1 MRFVEFARCDTLN
14 STKSLPDLAER
25 LAAVATD
32 RSAIV
37 QAPAGSGKTTL
48 LVQRFLN
55 LLSVVE
61 KPEEILA
68 ITFTRKAAAEMQ
80 ERVVAALNEDNE
92 QSHAIRARSLA
103 KGWLLETLPARLR
116 IQTIDAFCVGLL
128 QRLPVSS
135 GIGDRL
141 HIVED
146 ADSYYREAIDRTFE
160 RLNHD
165 FELNAE
171 LAALLALFDNDFN
184 KVRASM
190 STMLGKRDQ
199 WLEVVA
205 LTLRADQGNRHED
218 QPREAEFA
226 QAIEAGIRALHANA
240 IADIGADLGEFQL
253 AELAAVAGDAARR
266 MNIEWPLSGLPADLA
281 QWRFIAELLTTR
293 DGQPRVRLGSAQGFS
308 SSDRANQ
315 SAKARL
321 RALID
326 DLDQHDLIVRLASL
340 RLLPAP
346 TLESAEVEAIVN
358 LATGLALAAAE
369 LGSIF
374 RRGGV
379 IDFAELSFAA
389 QRALGDSDSPSDLA
403 LALDYRIKHLLI
415 DEFQDTSA
423 IQYRLVEC
431 LIREWPNDDTRSL
444 FVVGDPMQ
452 SIYRFR
458 DADVALFQRTRRNG
472 ISSLHPTAF
481 RISANFRSS
490 ASLVD
495 WCNSIFAECFG
506 TVEDPVLGK
515 VAFARSTPVHPARAD
530 EGCRVYGIQSVDP
543 ERAEAVAV
551 VQTIESIK
559 RDHPC
564 ESIAILVRNRAH
576 LLHVLQQ
583 LNARNIP
590 WTGSDIHALADQ
602 PVIDDLMTMLKALSS
617 STDRIAWLALLRTP
631 FIGLSLCDIESLAQF
646 NETLATSVRSG
657 TRDELLSDDALA
669 RLRRIRPT
677 LLQAERTRR
686 QMPIR
691 QWLENTF
698 IRLGGADAYEGEAI
712 AHAQRLFALIEN
724 TQGRTL
730 DIATLERSVQR
741 LFAESTPREDSV
753 AVMTIHRAKGLEFD
767 HVIVPGLHRVSRIDD
782 PPPILWRPESGRL
795 LLGVRGNRTGDGVHR
810 WLSHEERHRDANERT
825 RLLYVA
831 ATRARRTLHLFGVL
845 EEIDGEPKPPP
856 ARSLFAPIWRTVRD
870 SIEWIRDAE
879 RPTDPSKAPTDRPLR
894 RVLPADYTWS
904 PIRTRDRSM

>member
-1 MRFVEFARCDTLN
+1 MN
-14 STKSLPDLAER
+14 SIEALPDLAER

-80 ERVVAALNEDNE
+80 ARVVAALNEDND
-92 QSHAIRARSLA
+92 QSRAIRARSVA
-103 KGWLLETLPARLR
+103 KGWHLEALPARLR

-146 ADSYYREAIDRTFE
+146 AESFYREAVDRTFE
-160 RLNHD
+160 RLHYD
-165 FELNAE
+165 FELNPE
-171 LAALLALFDNDFN
+171 LAALLAHFDNDFDEA
-184 KVRASM
+184 RRSLSA
-190 STMLGKRDQ
+190 MLAKRDQ

-205 LTLRADQGNRHED
+205 LTLRTSRTNPQDGE
-218 QPREAEFA
+218 PREPEFV

-240 IADIGADLGEFQL
+240 IADIEADLGEIQL

-266 MNIEWPLSGLPADLA
+266 MNIDWPSTGLPTDLA

-293 DGQPRVRLGSAQGFS
+293 DGRPRVRLGSAQGFS
-308 SSDRANQ
+308 DSARANQ

-326 DLDQHDLIVRLASL
+326 DLDQRDLIVRLASL
-340 RLLPAP
+340 RLLPTP

-369 LGSIF
+369 LGNIF
-374 RRGGV
+374 RRNGV
-379 IDFAELSFAA
+379 IDFAELNFAA
-389 QRALGDSDSPSDLA
+389 QRALGDADSPSDLA

-431 LIREWPNDDTRSL
+431 LIREWPSDDTRSL

-458 DADVALFQRTRRNG
+458 DADVALFQRARRNG
-472 ISSLHPTAF
+472 ISALRPTAF

-490 ASLVD
+490 ASLVE
-495 WCNSIFAECFG
+495 WCNSIFAESFG
-506 TVEDPVLGK
+506 TAEDPVLGQ
-515 VAFARSTPVHPARAD
+515 VAFAQSTSVHPARHG
-530 EGCRVYGIQSVDP
+530 EGCRVYGIQSPDP
-543 ERAEAVAV
+543 DRAEAVAV
-551 VQTIESIK
+551 VQTIESIE
-559 RDHPC
+559 REHPG
-564 ESIAILVRNRAH
+564 ESIAILVRNRTH
-576 LLHVLQQ
+576 LRHVLHVLS
-583 LNARNIP
+583 ARRIP
-590 WTGSDIHALADQ
+590 WTGSDIRALADQ
-602 PVIDDLMTMLKALSS
+602 PVIVDLMTLLKALSS

-631 FIGLSLCDIESLAQF
+631 FVGVSLRDIESLSQF
-646 NETLATSVRSG
+646 KETIAALVRSG
-657 TRDELLSDDALA
+657 ARDDVLSDDALA
-669 RLRRIRPT
+669 RLLRIRAI

-698 IRLGGADAYEGEAI
+698 IRLGGADAYEDEAI

-724 TQGRTL
+724 TQERTL
-730 DIATLERSVQR
+730 DIAALERSVQR
-741 LFAESTPREDSV
+741 LFAEATPRANSV

-782 PPPILWRPESGRL
+782 PPPILWRSESGRL
-795 LLGVRGNRTGDGVHR
+795 LLGVRGTRNGDSVHR

-831 ATRARRTLHLFGVL
+831 ATRARRTLHLFGAL
-845 EEIDGEPKPPP
+845 EDIDGEPKPPP
-856 ARSLFAPIWRTVRD
+856 ARSLFAPIWRAARE
-870 SIEWIRDAE
+870 SIELVRDAE
-879 RPTDPSKAPTDRPLR
+879 RATDSSPAPSDRPLR
-894 RVLPADYTWS
+894 RVLPADYIWR
-904 PIRTRDRSM
+904 PRARTPDRSM